1 MRQPEWSLGWLARVR
16 PSLPLHLEAARLWR
30 SLEKDLGAD
39 LGLRFG
45 VELMVAV
52 AETGEEFERLRE
64 KARLEREIGLGTQ
77 LLSESEVRSLNP
89 RLSSDLVGA
98 DYCPDE
104 GHANPLLAAT
114 AFLRGAVRAGGR
126 VRARCRV
133 EAIEPARAGKLSPRH
148 DGGPD
153 SSGPRRRRRGGW
165 TAPVTRMLGIR
176 LPVVGSVLQ
185 VVVTESRP
193 AVLPQ
198 LV

>member
-1 MRQPEWSLGWLARVR
+1 MRQPEWSPGWLARVR
-16 PSLPLHLEAARLWR
+16 PSLPLHLEAALLW
-30 SLEKDLGAD
+30 
-39 LGLRFG
+39 
-45 VELMVAV
+45 
-52 AETGEEFERLRE
+52 
-64 KARLEREIGLGTQ
+64 
-77 LLSESEVRSLNP
+77 
-89 RLSSDLVGA
+89 
-98 DYCPDE
+98 
-104 GHANPLLAAT
+104 
-114 AFLRGAVRAGGR
+114 
-126 VRARCRV
+126 RARCRV